1 MASARETQRLMKTL
15 RLIETFHGPRQS
27 LAVDTGASSV
37 SISRTS
43 SDELGAE
50 ILLHSEP
57 EDAVALIYQ
66 VRDLASH
73 DLWLD
78 GRHQK
83 IPAVPKATIQMLNL
97 DCHGRARLH
106 SNFDSI
112 NVKIPR
118 VAVRSYAELSGLSG
132 IETFDVAPDWSV
144 IDPMIN
150 NLEGAI
156 LFMLA
161 NPDEVSPL
169 VRQHLVFTLL
179 AYLTTTYGS
188 SEIPASLR
196 KGKLATW
203 QVKRAKDLLSAN
215 LEESIGLVELSR
227 HCDLSPSHFSRAFKA
242 TTGLSPTEWLRQY
255 QIEKAATLL
264 LEHDTPLADIAL
276 RCGFSDQSHLSRA
289 FKKAKGVTPLA
300 WRRANAKY

>member
-1 MASARETQRLMKTL
+1 MTSAQESQRLMKTL
-15 RLIETFHGPRQS
+15 RPIETFQGPRQS
-27 LAVDTGASSV
+27 LTVDAGASCV
-37 SISRTS
+37 SISRIS

-50 ILLHSEP
+50 VLLHSEP

-66 VRDLASH
+66 VRNLASH

-83 IPAVPKATIQMLNL
+83 IPSVPKATIQVLNL
-97 DCHGRARLH
+97 DCHGQARLH

-112 NVKIPR
+112 NVRVPR

-132 IETFDVAPDWSV
+132 IETIDVASDWSV

-156 LFMLA
+156 IFMLA

-203 QVKRAKDLLSAN
+203 QLRRAKDLLSAN
-215 LEESIGLVELSR
+215 LEQSIGLVELSR
-227 HCDLSPSHFSRAFKA
+227 RCDLSPSHFSRAFKA

-255 QIEKAATLL
+255 QIEKATTLL
-264 LEHDTPLADIAL
+264 LERDTPLADIAL
-276 RCGFSDQSHLSRA
+276 RCGFSDQSHFSRA

-300 WRRANAKY
+300 WRRANAKH